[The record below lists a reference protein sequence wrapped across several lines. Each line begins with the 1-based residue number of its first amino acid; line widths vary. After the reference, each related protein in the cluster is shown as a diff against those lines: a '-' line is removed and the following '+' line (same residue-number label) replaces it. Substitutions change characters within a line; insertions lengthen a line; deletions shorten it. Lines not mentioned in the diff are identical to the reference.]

1 MISVVIPVFDEVGTL
16 DELHRELSQIA
27 AARSYDLQI
36 ILVDDGSTDGSW
48 QVIEQLAQRDPRVLG
63 IRFRRNFGKAA
74 ALSAGFDAAA
84 GEIIIT
90 MDADL
95 QDSPS
100 EIPRLLATLD
110 EGLDVVSGWKRH
122 RHDPW
127 HKRYPSKVFNALV
140 GRLTGVRLHDHNCGL
155 KAFRRDVIHEIRL
168 YGELHRFVPVLA
180 AARGFRVGETPVE
193 HRPRLSGR
201 SKYGWA
207 RIPKGLLDLLTV
219 QFITRFGQ
227 RPQHWLGSVGLI
239 SLVLGMLGMGY
250 LAVVWCVTRL
260 PGYGGDPVHLHETA
274 ALYYSLVAVL
284 IGTQLLAIGF
294 VAEMIAALVSRDRD
308 EFSIAEY
315 ASPSEPSEPGRPRP
329 RRPNLPAPLRENDP
343 R

>member
-16 DELHRELSQIA
+16 EQLHRELDDLA
-27 AARSYDLQI
+27 AARVYELQI
-36 ILVDDGSTDGSW
+36 VIVDDGSRDGSW
-48 QVIEQLAQRDPRVLG
+48 EVIERLAQRDPRVVG

-74 ALSAGFDAAA
+74 ALSAGFDAAT
-84 GEIIIT
+84 GDTIVT

-95 QDSPS
+95 QDSPA
-100 EIPRLLATLD
+100 EIPRLLEQLAA
-110 EGLDVVSGWKRH
+110 GYDVVSGWKRQ
-122 RHDPW
+122 RRDPW

-140 GRLTGVRLHDHNCGL
+140 GQLTGVKLHDHNCGL

-201 SKYGWA
+201 SKYGWT

-239 SLVLGMLGMGY
+239 SLALGLLGMAY
-250 LAVVWCVTRL
+250 LAVMWVVSRL
-260 PGYGGDPVHLHETA
+260 PGQLMGEVVHLHETA
-274 ALYYSLVAVL
+274 ALYYSLVLVL
-284 IGTQLLAIGF
+284 MGTQLLAIGF

-315 ASPSEPSEPGRPRP
+315 AAPGQPEQSGAS
-329 RRPNLPAPLRENDP
+329 RRVLSSAPENDS
-343 R
+343 

>member
-1 MISVVIPVFDEVGTL
+1 
-16 DELHRELSQIA
+16 
-27 AARSYDLQI
+27 
-36 ILVDDGSTDGSW
+36 
-48 QVIEQLAQRDPRVLG
+48 
-63 IRFRRNFGKAA
+63 
-74 ALSAGFDAAA
+74 
-84 GEIIIT
+84 

-95 QDSPS
+95 QDSPA
-100 EIPRLLATLD
+100 EIPRLLAKLD
-110 EGLDVVSGWKRH
+110 EGLDVVSGWKRR

-180 AARGFRVGETPVE
+180 AARGFRIGETAVE

-227 RPQHWLGSVGLI
+227 RPQHWLGSVGMI
-239 SLVLGMLGMGY
+239 SLVLGLLGMGY
-250 LAVVWCVTRL
+250 LALLWCVTRV

-284 IGTQLLAIGF
+284 MGTQLLAIGF

-315 ASPSEPSEPGRPRP
+315 ASPREDVSPRAAS
-329 RRPNLPAPLRENDP
+329 RRPSQARENDP
-343 R
+343 